1 MWPPGA
7 FATLDSA
14 ACDPTGEKAVRPG
27 NRSSKLVKTLMK
39 KAELFNGF
47 HSAAAAA
54 LALACLLAVAGCSA
68 GPLPER
74 DKWRFGDGQSR
85 VLA

>member
-1 MWPPGA
+1 
-7 FATLDSA
+7 
-14 ACDPTGEKAVRPG
+14 
-27 NRSSKLVKTLMK
+27 VKTLMK